1 MGDTGPCGPCSEL
14 HYDMGAIA
22 SDEGHADCKFPCDCG
37 RYVEIWNLVFMQFN
51 RDSSGEL
58 NPLPKPSVD
67 TGMGLERIAAV
78 LLNMQDPSKFSNYD
92 TDLFQPLMQAA
103 AKRAGVDANKA
114 EIQPS
119 LRIVA
124 DHGRASTFLISD
136 GVTPANDGRGYVLRK
151 IIRRALRH
159 VEKLNPD
166 SPRPFLSFMAG
177 EVRANMRTAYPELD
191 ETAKRVDAVLN
202 AEESRFSHTVEIGL
216 KHLLDDI
223 APLGQPKA
231 GEPAPVYAGEK
242 AFRLYDT
249 FGLPRDFIE
258 DVCRD
263 AGITVDWASFR
274 FRNERTA
281 HACSRIMERRA
292 QGRRKSDIRETCAN
306 I

>member
-1 MGDTGPCGPCSEL
+1 MERRKDRIFAIPGLKENFWAMGDTGPCGPCSEL

-22 SDEGHADCKFPCDCG
+22 SDAGHADCKFPCDCG

-103 AKRAGVDANKA
+103 AKRAEVDANKP

-124 DHGRASTFLISD
+124 DHSRAATFLISD

-159 VEKLNPD
+159 VEKLNSD
-166 SPRPFLSFMAG
+166 LPRPFLSFMAG
-177 EVRANMRTAYPELD
+177 EVRANMRGAYPELE
-191 ETAKRVDAVLN
+191 ETSRRVDAVLN
-202 AEESRFSHTVEIGL
+202 AEESRFSHTVQVGL

-223 APLGQPKA
+223 APLGKPKP
-231 GEPAPVYAGEK
+231 GEPAPIYAGEK

-263 AGITVDWASFR
+263 AGITVDWASIR
-274 FRNERTA
+274 FA
-281 HACSRIMERRA
+281 P
-292 QGRRKSDIRETCAN
+292 
-306 I
+306 